1 MPLPNNRSER
11 KTMVKIR
18 ISYDQEQEAAKIIRI
33 LSPVIAGAR
42 IKRSDNGKYKKIYIE
57 YDTDVE
63 KRD

>member
-1 MPLPNNRSER
+1 
-11 KTMVKIR
+11 MVKIR

-42 IKRSDNGKYKKIYIE
+42 IKRSDSGKYKKIYIE